1 MSKVSNPAA
10 TTSPTHIATLAASVA
25 PGNVDVFLI
34 AGQSNGRGIGT
45 SSLSPTVPT
54 GKVLR
59 YGHDGSISD
68 ANDPLTN
75 AVNSGQN
82 ANTGCAWPSFGLT
95 LFSATQ
101 RKVLFVQTCHGATS
115 QVNLGNP
122 ASTWDTGGT
131 LFPQAIAALN
141 AALTAAIT
149 AGYAPVFRGVLWC
162 QGEQDAIAINGS
174 MITQGQYITALTAM
188 IARFRAATIG
198 GTTYPAM
205 PFYLFRTGTDPSQSD
220 VGFASVRAAQDSTI
234 ASDPHS
240 EVVFRDS
247 IKFPALGYQQAV
259 PNSIHYTQAGYN
271 EMGRVGAAK
280 VLGAITASIA
290 ASRQSNSSA
299 QPIDFA

>member
-10 TTSPTHIATLAASVA
+10 TTSPAHIATLAASVA

-59 YGHDGSISD
+59 YGHDGSIAD

-82 ANTGCAWPSFGLT
+82 ANTGCAWPTFGLT
-95 LFSATQ
+95 LFNATQ

-122 ASTWDTGGT
+122 ATTWDTGGT
-131 LFPQAIAALN
+131 LFPQAIAGLN
-141 AALTAAIT
+141 AALTAAIA

-240 EVVFRDS
+240 EVVFRDT

-271 EMGRVGAAK
+271 EMGRVGAAN

-290 ASRQSNSSA
+290 ASGQSNSSA
-299 QPIDFA
+299 TD